1 MAQELITKDQ
11 IIYKE
16 KADKYQKAIKLMFK
30 ALLKKTPRGII
41 IEVLKEE
48 KIIKRDWCAK
58 NEEYE
63 EKWKIIT
70 NAHTEIITVAHI
82 KTGN

>member
-63 EKWKIIT
+63 EK
-70 NAHTEIITVAHI
+70 
-82 KTGN
+82 